1 MKTSSLF
8 SARNLLVLLLI
19 GAALALGA
27 FIQSGKTPGGNPA
40 LDDDSDAA
48 FEIIEAAHREFDG
61 SPALALSFSLPL
73 DARARPGE
81 FIQVLEM
88 PARPEDL
95 KNTDEDDDGWRNG
108 NDQTLASEVS
118 TKEADTRLDGGKA
131 VPGAWVVGDNPRLI
145 FFPSVKP
152 QTRYLIRVHNGL
164 PARNG
169 KTLAAEQRY
178 AVRTA
183 AVAPA
188 FYFASR
194 GIVLPAGQNGGLPV
208 TTVNVPEV
216 DIQFLKVKADS
227 LPAFLDKVTQGSR
240 ARAENDGEDGEYYD
254 YDYYDRTDL
263 KGAVSS
269 WTLDRLHKMTTS
281 VFAGRF
287 NTEQK
292 ANRRSVTF
300 IPVED
305 IPQLREP
312 GVYVAVMA
320 QPNRFRSEQQTTYF
334 YVSDLGLHL
343 RDHAAGSADAFVSS
357 LVDGKAVR
365 DVEVSWLAADGKVL
379 AQAKTDGQGRAAFDE
394 RPQNARAVMARK
406 GEQLSLIALKEPALD
421 LSEFDTAGLIS
432 APIRLFA
439 YSGRNLYRPGES
451 FAVSVL
457 ARDPDGQ
464 PIPVQPVQ
472 ALLRRPDGNA
482 QWTANWSPD
491 NTFAGYYQQQIE
503 LPADA
508 ATGTWRLE
516 LRGDPAAK
524 PASASLNFNVEEFL
538 PERMK
543 LDLGAPTGTLTAG
556 ADWQLAVQGNYLY
569 GAPAAGNRLLGV
581 VNTAP
586 NPQALPGKLPGFIFG
601 DADEAN
607 VRQRQELEES
617 ALDEQGK
624 AQLDVD
630 LSALE
635 NRRSPFT
642 VRATL
647 SLLESGGRPVIR
659 SVERTWWPA
668 PALVGLRP
676 LFNGEYARENSTI
689 EFEAVLADAQGKQ
702 LAAQALPVRIFR
714 ENRDWYW
721 RFDDQ
726 RGWHSGFSETDEL
739 VASSKVDIPAGGR
752 GKLALPVKY
761 GRYRVE
767 VLNPATRLVTRYRFY
782 AGWFAKDDE
791 SQGVRPDR
799 VALKFDKAS
808 YREGET
814 ARLTL
819 TPPHAGEALITVE
832 GDRLL
837 WSKRVSV
844 ASDGTSIE
852 LPIAPEWK
860 RHDLYV
866 TAVVLRPG
874 NGGSRITPA
883 RALGIAY
890 LPLARDERKLTV
902 SLDAPKK
909 MEPDRPLK
917 VRVKVPEAKGSQAMV
932 TLSAVDVGILN
943 VTAFKSPDPFA
954 FFFAKLRYGQ
964 DLYDIYGRL
973 IEKMA
978 GQKGKLKWGGDAAP
992 KTTRSLPKKVRLV
1005 DLFSGPVALDA
1016 NGEAE
1021 ISLPVPD
1028 FNGSLR
1034 LMAVASSADR
1044 FGMQEAEVTVAAP
1057 LVVELATP
1065 RFLSI
1070 GDAALLALDVHN
1082 LAGSE
1087 QEVSIQV
1094 SNADGLLI
1102 RDAAQKI
1109 KLRDQQKRI
1118 VRIPL
1123 EAGSAHGLTEVE
1135 VRVESQRS
1143 KLTRTFPLQVQA
1155 PTPRQSLTRRY
1166 IVEPGESLE
1175 IRESEL
1181 GGFLPQTASA
1191 NLAISDQ
1198 PPIDVR
1204 SAVRGLLTYPY
1215 GCAEQTTSTAY
1226 PHLFI
1231 DEAAARQFGLKAYT
1245 PAQRAEMLD
1254 KAIARLAGM
1263 QAPSGGFSLWGNHAE
1278 YEYWLSAYVTH
1289 FLNEARE
1296 QGFAVPAEMEKKAVE
1311 FLLKGL
1317 QEGTASLPRG
1327 ALDYNRSGTWNDW
1340 RYAGSGRFGVLAYGA
1355 YVLALHGKAPLAT
1368 LRQLAE
1374 ARTSGQSHSG
1384 LALVQLGL
1392 ALKLMGDEP
1401 RSQQTIAAGLQTP
1414 RDNRYWWG
1422 DYGSTLRDSALM
1434 YVLLKKHRLAPEGH
1448 ASLVAVAA
1456 GEMEKN
1462 RYLSTQEKMAV
1473 FLLGRDFAA
1482 ADGTPWQAALTQG
1495 GASQS
1500 LGGKGVQFLPL
1511 EGGALA
1517 RGITL
1522 KNTHNARLYVSL
1534 DLAGN
1539 PAKAPAARS
1548 DAFAL
1553 KRHWYTADGKP
1564 LGERAL
1570 RVGESLLVRLE
1581 VKTHGH
1587 YANSMIVDYI
1597 PAGIEVENT
1606 NIVQSEQNEL
1616 IVDGVSVSQAMQ
1628 DARIKHVEFRDDR
1641 FVVAA
1646 RLAPGTTSFFYRARV
1661 VTPGRF
1667 VVPPSYAEDMY
1678 QPAIYGLAADRDHIT
1693 INDGEQRH

>member
-1 MKTSSLF
+1 MQARTLF
-8 SARNLLVLLLI
+8 SPRNLLALLLV
-19 GAALALGA
+19 GVAVALGL
-27 FIQSGKTPGGNPA
+27 FLQSGDRT
-40 LDDDSDAA
+40 DSPPEQEEDSNAA
-48 FEIIEAAHREFDG
+48 FTILEAAHREFDG
-61 SPALALSFSLPL
+61 APALALSFSLPL

-95 KNTDEDDDGWRNG
+95 KNTNDDAPWHDEE
-108 NDQTLASEVS
+108 QAPAASEVS
-118 TKEADTRLDGGKA
+118 SDAKDTQLDGGKT
-131 VPGAWVVGDNPRLI
+131 VPGAWVVGENPRLL
-145 FFPSVKP
+145 FFPGIKP
-152 QTRYLIRVHNGL
+152 QTRYLIRIQGNL
-164 PARNG
+164 AARNG
-169 KTLAAEQRY
+169 KTLGAEQRY
-178 AVRTA
+178 AIRTA
-183 AVAPA
+183 AVTPA

-194 GIVLPAGQNGGLPV
+194 GMVLPAGQNGGLPV

-216 DIQFLKVKADS
+216 DIQFLKVKPDS
-227 LPAFLDKVTQGSR
+227 LPAFLDKVTQGKSTPR
-240 ARAENDGEDGEYYD
+240 TADEEEYYD
-254 YDYYDRTDL
+254 DYDRTDL
-263 KGAVSS
+263 KGAINS
-269 WTLDRLHKMTTS
+269 WTLDRLHTMTTS
-281 VFAGRF
+281 VYAGRF
-287 NTEQK
+287 NTEPK

-305 IPQLREP
+305 IPELREP
-312 GVYVAVMA
+312 GVYIAVMT

-334 YVSDLGLHL
+334 YISDLGLHL

-365 DVEVSWLAADGKVL
+365 DVDVSWLDADGKVL
-379 AQAKTDGQGRAAFDE
+379 GQARTDGDGRAAFAE
-394 RPQNARAVMARK
+394 RPHNARIVIARK

-421 LSEFDTAGLIS
+421 LSEFDTAGLVS
-432 APIRLFA
+432 SPIRLFA
-439 YSGRNLYRPGES
+439 YSGRDLYRPGES

-457 ARDPDGQ
+457 ARDTDGHPVPAQ
-464 PIPVQPVQ
+464 PIQ
-472 ALLRRPDGNA
+472 ALLRRPDGKA
-482 QWTANWSPD
+482 QWTTNWSPSKA
-491 NTFAGYYQQQIE
+491 FSGHYQQQID

-516 LRGDPAAK
+516 LRGDPAARH
-524 PASASLNFNVEEFL
+524 ASTSLNFNVEEFL

-543 LDLGAPTGTLTAG
+543 LDPGPSSGTLTAG
-556 ADWQLAVQGNYLY
+556 ANWQLAVQGTYLY
-569 GAPAAGNRLLGV
+569 GAPTAGNRLLGV
-581 VNTAP
+581 VNTTP

-601 DADEAN
+601 DADEAT
-607 VRQRQELEES
+607 VRQRQELEEI
-617 ALDEQGK
+617 ALDAQGK
-624 AQLDVD
+624 AQLEVD
-630 LSALE
+630 LSSLD

-676 LFNGEYARENSTI
+676 LFKGEYARENSSV
-689 EFEAVLADAQGKQ
+689 EFETVLADAQGR
-702 LAAQALPVRIFR
+702 LHAAKALPVRIFR

-726 RGWHSGFSETDEL
+726 RGWHSGFTETDEL
-739 VASSKVDIPAGGR
+739 VASSTVDIPAGGR
-752 GKLALPVKY
+752 GKLLFPVKH

-767 VLNPATRLVTRYRFY
+767 VLNPETQLVSRYRFY

-799 VALKFDKAS
+799 VALKFDKAN

-837 WSKRVSV
+837 WSKRIQVGSG
-844 ASDGTSIE
+844 DTRID
-852 LPIAPEWK
+852 LPIAPDWK

-866 TAVVLRPG
+866 TAMVLRPG
-874 NGGSRITPA
+874 NSGSKITPA

-890 LPLARDERKLTV
+890 LPLSRDERRLTV

-917 VRVKVPEAKGSQAMV
+917 VKIKVPEAKGHPAMV
-932 TLSAVDVGILN
+932 TLSAVDSGILGI
-943 VTAFKSPDPFA
+943 TGFKSPDPFA

-964 DLYDIYGRL
+964 DLYDVYGRL

-978 GQKGKLKWGGDAAP
+978 GRKGKLKWGGDAAP
-992 KTTRSLPKKVRLV
+992 SATRSLPKKVRLV

-1028 FNGSLR
+1028 FNGKLR
-1034 LMAVASSADR
+1034 LMAVASSAGR
-1044 FGMQEAEVTVAAP
+1044 FGMQETEVTIAAP

-1082 LAGSE
+1082 LAGSA

-1094 SNADGLLI
+1094 SNTDGLLL
-1102 RDAAQKI
+1102 RNPTQKVT
-1109 KLRDQQKRI
+1109 LQDQEKRI
-1118 VRIPL
+1118 LRIPL
-1123 EAGSAHGLTEVE
+1123 EAGSAHGLTEVQ
-1135 VRVESQRS
+1135 VRIDSPRS
-1143 KLTRTFPLQVQA
+1143 TLTRTFPLQVQA
-1155 PTPRQSLTRRY
+1155 PTPRQTLSRRY
-1166 IVEPGESLE
+1166 IIEPGASLD
-1175 IRESEL
+1175 IRESDL
-1181 GGFLPQTASA
+1181 GGFLPQTANA
-1191 NLAISDQ
+1191 NLTLSDK

-1215 GCAEQTTSTAY
+1215 GCVEQTTSTAY

-1231 DEAAARQFGLKAYT
+1231 DEEAARKFDLKVYS
-1245 PAQRAEMLD
+1245 PAQRAAMLD
-1254 KAIARLAGM
+1254 TSIARLAGM
-1263 QAPSGGFSLWGNHAE
+1263 QAPNGGFSLWGNHGE

-1289 FLNEARE
+1289 FLNDARE
-1296 QGFAVPAEMEKKAVE
+1296 QGFAVPAEMEKKALE

-1317 QEGTASLPRG
+1317 QEGVATLPRG
-1327 ALDYNRSGTWNDW
+1327 PLRYNRNSTWSDW

-1355 YVLALHGKAPLAT
+1355 YVLALHGRAPLAT

-1374 ARTSGQSHSG
+1374 SSEQSHSG
-1384 LALVQLGL
+1384 LALVHLGL

-1401 RSQQTIAAGLQTP
+1401 RSQASIDAALKKP

-1434 YVLLKKHRLAPEGH
+1434 YVLLKKHKLAPEGLNT
-1448 ASLVAVAA
+1448 LVDIAA
-1456 GEMEKN
+1456 GELEKN
-1462 RYLSTQEKMAV
+1462 RYLSTQERMAA
-1473 FLLGRDFAA
+1473 FLLGQDFARS
-1482 ADGTPWQAALTQG
+1482 DGNGWQASLMQG
-1495 GASQS
+1495 KSSQTLS
-1500 LGGKGVQFLPL
+1500 GKGMQFMAI
-1511 EGGALA
+1511 ENTALA
-1517 RGITL
+1517 RGIKLT
-1522 KNTHNARLYVSL
+1522 NSDTSRLFVSL
-1534 DLAGN
+1534 ELTGN
-1539 PAKAPAARS
+1539 PAKPPPARS

-1553 KRHWYTADGKP
+1553 KRSWYTADGKP
-1564 LGERAL
+1564 LGERPL
-1570 RVGESLLVRLE
+1570 RVGESLLLRLE
-1581 VKTHGH
+1581 VTTHGD
-1587 YANSMIVDYI
+1587 YANAMIVDYI
-1597 PAGIEVENT
+1597 PAGIEIENT
-1606 NIVQSEQNEL
+1606 NIIQSEQNEL
-1616 IVDGVSVSQAMQ
+1616 RIDNISVSHAMQ

-1646 RLAPGTTSFFYRARV
+1646 RLSPGTTHFFYRARV

-1667 VVPPSYAEDMY
+1667 IVPPSYAEDMY
-1678 QPAIYGLAADRDHIT
+1678 QPAIYGLSMEKESIRIS
-1693 INDGEQRH
+1693 DGEKH

>member
-1 MKTSSLF
+1 
-8 SARNLLVLLLI
+8 
-19 GAALALGA
+19 
-27 FIQSGKTPGGNPA
+27 
-40 LDDDSDAA
+40 
-48 FEIIEAAHREFDG
+48 
-61 SPALALSFSLPL
+61 
-73 DARARPGE
+73 
-81 FIQVLEM
+81 
-88 PARPEDL
+88 
-95 KNTDEDDDGWRNG
+95 
-108 NDQTLASEVS
+108 
-118 TKEADTRLDGGKA
+118 
-131 VPGAWVVGDNPRLI
+131 
-145 FFPSVKP
+145 
-152 QTRYLIRVHNGL
+152 
-164 PARNG
+164 
-169 KTLAAEQRY
+169 
-178 AVRTA
+178 
-183 AVAPA
+183 
-188 FYFASR
+188 
-194 GIVLPAGQNGGLPV
+194 
-208 TTVNVPEV
+208 
-216 DIQFLKVKADS
+216 
-227 LPAFLDKVTQGSR
+227 
-240 ARAENDGEDGEYYD
+240 
-254 YDYYDRTDL
+254 
-263 KGAVSS
+263 
-269 WTLDRLHKMTTS
+269 
-281 VFAGRF
+281 
-287 NTEQK
+287 
-292 ANRRSVTF
+292 
-300 IPVED
+300 
-305 IPQLREP
+305 
-312 GVYVAVMA
+312 
-320 QPNRFRSEQQTTYF
+320 
-334 YVSDLGLHL
+334 
-343 RDHAAGSADAFVSS
+343 
-357 LVDGKAVR
+357 
-365 DVEVSWLAADGKVL
+365 
-379 AQAKTDGQGRAAFDE
+379 
-394 RPQNARAVMARK
+394 
-406 GEQLSLIALKEPALD
+406 
-421 LSEFDTAGLIS
+421 
-432 APIRLFA
+432 
-439 YSGRNLYRPGES
+439 
-451 FAVSVL
+451 
-457 ARDPDGQ
+457 
-464 PIPVQPVQ
+464 
-472 ALLRRPDGNA
+472 
-482 QWTANWSPD
+482 
-491 NTFAGYYQQQIE
+491 
-503 LPADA
+503 
-508 ATGTWRLE
+508 
-516 LRGDPAAK
+516 
-524 PASASLNFNVEEFL
+524 
-538 PERMK
+538 
-543 LDLGAPTGTLTAG
+543 
-556 ADWQLAVQGNYLY
+556 
-569 GAPAAGNRLLGV
+569 
-581 VNTAP
+581 
-586 NPQALPGKLPGFIFG
+586 
-601 DADEAN
+601 
-607 VRQRQELEES
+607 
-617 ALDEQGK
+617 
-624 AQLDVD
+624 
-630 LSALE
+630 
-635 NRRSPFT
+635 
-642 VRATL
+642 
-647 SLLESGGRPVIR
+647 
-659 SVERTWWPA
+659 
-668 PALVGLRP
+668 
-676 LFNGEYARENSTI
+676 
-689 EFEAVLADAQGKQ
+689 
-702 LAAQALPVRIFR
+702 
-714 ENRDWYW
+714 
-721 RFDDQ
+721 
-726 RGWHSGFSETDEL
+726 
-739 VASSKVDIPAGGR
+739 
-752 GKLALPVKY
+752 
-761 GRYRVE
+761 
-767 VLNPATRLVTRYRFY
+767 
-782 AGWFAKDDE
+782 
-791 SQGVRPDR
+791 
-799 VALKFDKAS
+799 
-808 YREGET
+808 
-814 ARLTL
+814 
-819 TPPHAGEALITVE
+819 
-832 GDRLL
+832 
-837 WSKRVSV
+837 
-844 ASDGTSIE
+844 
-852 LPIAPEWK
+852 
-860 RHDLYV
+860 
-866 TAVVLRPG
+866 
-874 NGGSRITPA
+874 
-883 RALGIAY
+883 
-890 LPLARDERKLTV
+890 
-902 SLDAPKK
+902 
-909 MEPDRPLK
+909 
-917 VRVKVPEAKGSQAMV
+917 
-932 TLSAVDVGILN
+932 
-943 VTAFKSPDPFA
+943 
-954 FFFAKLRYGQ
+954 
-964 DLYDIYGRL
+964 
-973 IEKMA
+973 
-978 GQKGKLKWGGDAAP
+978 KGKLKWGGDAAP

-1087 QEVSIQV
+1087 QEVSIRV

-1155 PTPRQSLTRRY
+1155 PTPRQSLARRY

-1534 DLAGN
+1534 DLSGN

-1616 IVDGVSVSQAMQ
+1616 IVDGISVSQAMQ

>member
-1 MKTSSLF
+1 MKTPRPF
-8 SARNLLVLLLI
+8 AARNLLVLLLM
-19 GAALALGA
+19 GAALALGF
-27 FIQSGKTPGGNPA
+27 FIQSGQAPKEA
-40 LDDDSDAA
+40 ARLVDDDNSA
-48 FEIIEAAHREFDG
+48 FEIIDAAHREFDG

-73 DARARPGE
+73 DARRQAGD

-88 PARPEDL
+88 PARAEDL
-95 KNTDEDDDGWRNG
+95 RQMQEADSDGYDG
-108 NDQTLASEVS
+108 NDSTLSSEVS
-118 TKEADTRLDGGKA
+118 TASADTQLEGGKP
-131 VPGAWVVGDNPRLI
+131 VSGAWVVGDNPRLI
-145 FFPSVKP
+145 FFPGIKP
-152 QTRYLIRVHNGL
+152 QTRYLIRVQNGL
-164 PARNG
+164 AARNG
-169 KTLAAEQRY
+169 KTLATEQRY

-183 AVAPA
+183 AIAPS
-188 FYFASR
+188 FYFSSR

-216 DIQFLKVKADS
+216 DIQFLKVKADA
-227 LPAFLDKVTQGSR
+227 LPAFLDKVTQR
-240 ARAENDGEDGEYYD
+240 AASAHSASDTGDTGDTGDEENEGYYE
-254 YDYYDRTDL
+254 RTDL
-263 KGAVSS
+263 KGAIDS
-269 WTLDRLHKMTTS
+269 WTLDRLHKMTES

-300 IPVED
+300 IPVEG
-305 IPQLREP
+305 IPELREP
-312 GVYVAVMA
+312 GVYIAVMS
-320 QPNRFRSEQQTTYF
+320 QPKRFRSEQQTTYF

-343 RDHAAGSADAFVSS
+343 RKHAAGSADAFVSS

-365 DVEVSWLAADGKVL
+365 DVEVSWLSADGKLL
-379 AQAKTDGQGRAAFDE
+379 AQAKTDGDGRAAFAE
-394 RPQNARAVMARK
+394 QPQSARVVMARK

-421 LSEFDTAGLIS
+421 LSEFATSGLIS

-439 YSGRNLYRPGES
+439 YSGRNLYRPGETFS
-451 FAVSVL
+451 VSVL
-457 ARDPDGQ
+457 ARDADGQ
-464 PIPVQPVQ
+464 PLPAQPIQ
-472 ALLRRPDGNA
+472 ALLRRPDGKA
-482 QWTANWSPD
+482 QWTANWTVNSK
-491 NTFAGYYQQQIE
+491 FSGYYQQQIE

-508 ATGTWRLE
+508 ATGTWWLE

-524 PASASLNFNVEEFL
+524 QASTRLSFNVEEFL

-543 LDLGAPTGTLTAG
+543 LDLGAATGTLAAG
-556 ADWQLAVQGNYLY
+556 SGWPLQIKGNYLY

-586 NPQALPGKLPGFIFG
+586 NPQALPSKLPGFIFG

-624 AQLDVD
+624 AQLEVD
-630 LSALE
+630 LSTLE

-676 LFNGEYARENSTI
+676 LFNGEYARENSI
-689 EFEAVLADAQGKQ
+689 AEFETVLADAEGK
-702 LAAQALPVRIFR
+702 LYGASALPVRIFR

-739 VASSKVDIPAGGR
+739 VASSKLDIPAGGR

-767 VLNPATRLVTRYRFY
+767 VLNPANGLVTRYRFY

-837 WSKRVSV
+837 WSKRISLPRE
-844 ASDGTSIE
+844 GGSIE

-866 TAVVLRPG
+866 TALVLRPG
-874 NGGSRITPA
+874 NGGSKVTPA

-890 LPLARDERKLTV
+890 LPLTRDERKLTV
-902 SLDAPKK
+902 SLDAPQK

-917 VRVKVPEAKGSQAMV
+917 VKIKVPQATDGQAMV
-932 TLSAVDVGILN
+932 TLSAVDAGILN
-943 VTAFKSPDPFA
+943 ITNFKSPDPFA

-992 KTTRSLPKKVRLV
+992 KATRSLPKKVRLV

-1016 NGEAE
+1016 KGEAE

-1034 LMAVASSADR
+1034 LMAVASSAGR
-1044 FGMQEAEVTVAAP
+1044 FGMQETDVTVAAP

-1087 QEVSIQV
+1087 QEVNIHV

-1102 RDAAQKI
+1102 RDATQKI
-1109 KLRDQQKRI
+1109 KLRDQQKRT
-1118 VRIPL
+1118 VRIPF
-1123 EAGSAHGLTEVE
+1123 EAGSAHGLTEVQ
-1135 VRVESQRS
+1135 VRIDSPRS
-1143 KLTRTFPLQVQA
+1143 KLTRSFPLQVQA
-1155 PTPRQSLTRRY
+1155 PTPRQNLTRRH
-1166 IVEPGESLE
+1166 IVEAGESLTLQ
-1175 IRESEL
+1175 ESEL
-1181 GGFLPQTASA
+1181 GGFLPQTVSA
-1191 NLAISDQ
+1191 NLAVSDQ

-1215 GCAEQTTSTAY
+1215 GCTEQTTST
-1226 PHLFI
+1226 
-1231 DEAAARQFGLKAYT
+1231 
-1245 PAQRAEMLD
+1245 
-1254 KAIARLAGM
+1254 
-1263 QAPSGGFSLWGNHAE
+1263 
-1278 YEYWLSAYVTH
+1278 
-1289 FLNEARE
+1289 
-1296 QGFAVPAEMEKKAVE
+1296 
-1311 FLLKGL
+1311 
-1317 QEGTASLPRG
+1317 
-1327 ALDYNRSGTWNDW
+1327 
-1340 RYAGSGRFGVLAYGA
+1340 
-1355 YVLALHGKAPLAT
+1355 
-1368 LRQLAE
+1368 
-1374 ARTSGQSHSG
+1374 
-1384 LALVQLGL
+1384 
-1392 ALKLMGDEP
+1392 
-1401 RSQQTIAAGLQTP
+1401 
-1414 RDNRYWWG
+1414 
-1422 DYGSTLRDSALM
+1422 
-1434 YVLLKKHRLAPEGH
+1434 
-1448 ASLVAVAA
+1448 
-1456 GEMEKN
+1456 
-1462 RYLSTQEKMAV
+1462 
-1473 FLLGRDFAA
+1473 
-1482 ADGTPWQAALTQG
+1482 
-1495 GASQS
+1495 
-1500 LGGKGVQFLPL
+1500 
-1511 EGGALA
+1511 
-1517 RGITL
+1517 
-1522 KNTHNARLYVSL
+1522 
-1534 DLAGN
+1534 
-1539 PAKAPAARS
+1539 
-1548 DAFAL
+1548 
-1553 KRHWYTADGKP
+1553 
-1564 LGERAL
+1564 
-1570 RVGESLLVRLE
+1570 
-1581 VKTHGH
+1581 
-1587 YANSMIVDYI
+1587 
-1597 PAGIEVENT
+1597 
-1606 NIVQSEQNEL
+1606 
-1616 IVDGVSVSQAMQ
+1616 
-1628 DARIKHVEFRDDR
+1628 
-1641 FVVAA
+1641 
-1646 RLAPGTTSFFYRARV
+1646 
-1661 VTPGRF
+1661 
-1667 VVPPSYAEDMY
+1667 
-1678 QPAIYGLAADRDHIT
+1678 
-1693 INDGEQRH
+1693 